1 MSGAGGDDNGD
12 GGGDAHGGDA
22 MCIVIVLLLLP
33 GLLSRVTHYIIVILQ
48 RSYFK
53 LYSYLSFGPIPPSE
67 KGVN

>member
-1 MSGAGGDDNGD
+1 MSGAGDDGNGD

-48 RSYFK
+48 SSILNYILTFHSGRC
-53 LYSYLSFGPIPPSE
+53 LLQRRA
-67 KGVN
+67 